1 MFLLVYF
8 QWLYLLG
15 LFVFAC
21 LLILSGLKIK
31 NYLKINMLIINYKM
45 DTESLQI
52 KNKYYDDCDDIIIYD
67 FDFDI
72 GLVKIFKRESKVD
85 VNIYYIGYKP
95 DIDDTITPLYFFVD
109 RLFGFIEQIEGSN
122 DRYLVVS
129 TNNKIIINIFNKLW
143 KFIENKIISDDS
155 NNKIKEY
162 YKLRF
167 DSDLYLPLDTL
178 IEFHSLI
185 INVSCVIEKD
195 NEYYPEIYLDTCL
208 YKKAKL

>member
-1 MFLLVYF
+1 
-8 QWLYLLG
+8 
-15 LFVFAC
+15 
-21 LLILSGLKIK
+21 
-31 NYLKINMLIINYKM
+31 M
-45 DTESLQI
+45 DIESLQI
-52 KNKYYDDCDDIIIYD
+52 KNKYCYLCDDIICICD
-67 FDFDI
+67 FGI
-72 GLVKIFKRESKVD
+72 GLVKIFKRESKVG

-95 DIDDTITPLYFFVD
+95 DCDDTITPLYLFIN
-109 RLFGFIEQIEGSN
+109 RLFGFIEQIEGSS

-129 TNNKIIINIFNKLW
+129 LNNEIMINIFNKLW

-185 INVSCVIEKD
+185 INVNCVIEKG
-195 NEYYPEIYLDTCL
+195 N
-208 YKKAKL
+208 